1 MPLSK
6 ATTGLSSIAP
16 TELPHLAQ
24 NAREE
29 AADERNKEG
38 IPPSPVH
45 STSDERNSSHTA
57 VWQPE
62 CFWHISQEQE

>member
-6 ATTGLSSIAP
+6 ATIGLSSIAT

-24 NAREE
+24 NAWEDT
-29 AADERNKEG
+29 ADERNKEG
-38 IPPSPVH
+38 IPHSPAY
-45 STSDERNSSHTA
+45 STSDEQNSIHTA